1 MQFSES
7 QIEAL
12 NLTCSDDLIRLILEF
27 FCTKPPEASVSAV
40 ERRLVDLLL
49 KRAADHRLNY
59 EQFNELL
66 LVLRQNRVSRAFF
79 KFFFGDGTVSL
90 EALRAGIVRFRGLAM
105 LCYGNFTYARRTLTR
120 LCTDAEIQER
130 MGRFGRS
137 TEELR
142 SEFSARPDPIIDV
155 EPIERCNT
163 WLNGEITGKIIEK
176 ETQILSGRLAGAEPS
191 AEDPETMA
199 FAKHLVELD
208 ELNHKVQTIAHTNT
222 NVYLTWDYLDVY
234 VATSMRNKCE
244 FEEVYDFIQS
254 VFHKDD
260 AIRSLKIRYF
270 DPTQSKCGNAR
281 DKGLLEGLMLKRAA
295 CTIYMAQ
302 EGDTLGKDSEL
313 AATLAQGKPVIVY
326 VPKYD
331 TATLAQKIRAYPLDF
346 LKRRLLVLDADGVL
360 DDPECERQLAALN
373 PEYEAIINGFLRVF
387 AEHRQAQP
395 FTLGFAWDEQFR
407 SRFREFEALCEVLAI
422 AEKFNF
428 DRRASLL
435 QGRHPLAMQVDLN
448 KGIANG
454 VLVVRSA
461 QKCAQLLYGLL
472 MNDLQLEIGP
482 DLENNDFTVLR
493 EAVSDSPFRV
503 VTHNDRLTNSFWNV
517 FGDRC

>member
-1 MQFSES
+1 MQFSEY
-7 QIEAL
+7 QIEVL
-12 NLTCSDDLIRLILEF
+12 DLTSPDDLIRLILEF
-27 FCTKPPEASVSAV
+27 FCTKPLKGNVSTAD
-40 ERRLVDLLL
+40 RPLVALLL
-49 KRAADHRLNY
+49 KRAADPGLNY
-59 EQFNELL
+59 AQFNELL

-79 KFFFGDGTVSL
+79 KFFFGDDKVSL
-90 EALRAGIVRFRGLAM
+90 EALRAGVVRFRGLAM

-120 LCTDAEIQER
+120 LGSDAEIRER
-130 MGRFGRS
+130 MRSFGKS
-137 TEELR
+137 KGELL
-142 SEFSARPDPIIDV
+142 SEFLDRPDPTIDI

-163 WLNGEITGKIIEK
+163 WLNGEITGKIIGK
-176 ETQILSGRLAGAEPS
+176 EAKALSSMLASSGVSEA
-191 AEDPETMA
+191 DPETMT
-199 FAKHLVELD
+199 FAKQLVELD
-208 ELNHKVQTIAHTNT
+208 ELNQKVQINAQSNT

-244 FEEVYDFIQS
+244 FEEVYDFIQA
-254 VFHKDD
+254 VFQDD
-260 AIRSLKIRYF
+260 AIRSLKLRYF

-326 VPKYD
+326 VPKCE

-360 DDPECERQLAALN
+360 DDPECERRVAAFN
-373 PEYEAIINGFLRVF
+373 PEYEATINKFLRML
-387 AEHRQAQP
+387 AEHRLRQP
-395 FTLGFAWDEQFR
+395 FTLGFVWDEQFR
-407 SRFREFEALCEVLAI
+407 SSFREFDNLCEVLAI
-422 AEKFNF
+422 AETFNF
-428 DRRASLL
+428 DRRAGLL

-448 KGIANG
+448 TGIANG

-461 QKCAQLLYGLL
+461 QKCAKLLLGLL
-472 MNDLQLEIGP
+472 TNDLQLEIGP
-482 DLENNDFTVLR
+482 DPENNDFTVLR
-493 EAVSDSPFRV
+493 EAVSQSPFRV
-503 VTHNDRLTNSFWNV
+503 VTHNERLTNSFWNA